1 MQQGDRRTDSYFHH
15 LGLTREASRMPL
27 SLTRLLTHRH
37 GTNLPARPNNTH
49 VILPNQPARTHRK
62 NQPPRQ
68 KTSHLDDLGWLRY
81 HSNIASMST
90 MAKTWASSSWW
101 VPKTG
106 LRIGAAVTMLSMS
119 AALLAPSAAAV
130 DEFSDIEQAGVH
142 RQAVEDLQAIGIFEG
157 TECAPGEF
165 CPDEPIMRWVA
176 AVWIVRVL
184 DGQEPPS
191 VSASRFG
198 DVDADEW
205 WAAHIERLA
214 DLEITKGCAVDPA
227 GYCPRESVTRSQM
240 ASFLARAF
248 EVAGADPFGFTDIK
262 DNVHAADIDAIAAVG
277 ITKGCDAE
285 SARYCP
291 HDPVTRAQMASFLNR
306 ARSSDDQQEPTD
318 STEPTGGDSS
328 GGSSSGGGSNNGGT
342 TPGDEQAGVH
352 RQAVEDLQAI
362 GIFEGTEC
370 APGEFCPDEPI
381 MRWVAAVWIVRVLDG
396 QEPPSV
402 SASRFGDVD
411 ADEWWAAHIERL
423 ADLEITKG
431 CAVDPA
437 GYCPRES
444 VTRSQMASFLA
455 RAFEVAGADPF
466 GFTDIKDNVHAA
478 DIDAIAAV
486 GITKGCDAESA
497 RYCPHDPVTRA
508 QMASFLNRARSSD
521 DQQEPTDS
529 TEPTGGD
536 SSGGSSSGGGSSGGG
551 SSGGGSSGGGSSGG
565 GSSGGGSNN
574 GGTTPGDDAPG
585 APGHLT
591 ADPADGAILVS
602 WEPPDDDGG
611 SPITRY
617 TVRWKLQAEEWGDDQ
632 IDTSAETRSHVIG
645 ELPSGTPY
653 DIRVAATNGHGAG
666 ANAEETATTTTYVS
680 GSATGR
686 IAFTSVGSA
695 RGLTVM
701 GADGT
706 SVRSLTARADIR
718 NPAWSPDG
726 TLIAFEMNDADG
738 DSEIFVM
745 DSNGT
750 NQQQVTDDDGDDTLP
765 AWSPD
770 GTKIAY
776 ARPGSIHIID
786 SDGTDGF
793 KLANGSPYEPSWS
806 PDGAKLAFT
815 RSVNGDHHFFV
826 IGADGSN
833 EQQLTSTGVTS
844 RDRPTWSPDG
854 SRIAYAAEPEV
865 TSEYGYQSSIFVM
878 DLETSAHTEVVSGAA
893 DYYPAWSPD
902 GSAIAFLRFDEDR
915 YFQVFAV
922 DPDGTNRRQLTNER
936 NVPDERQR
944 SVREMVWSPDSSKI
958 GYIAQADR
966 GTSSHVFVIDADG
979 TDRTKFTDDG
989 FDSGLDWSPGSRL
1002 VYVSDPDVEIF
1013 VADPD
1018 GTSVKQLTHNDHDD
1032 VDPVW
1037 SPDGS
1042 RLAYTATLGED
1053 RTVLFAIKA
1062 DGTNDRKLTNNQA
1075 NSTQPAWSP
1084 DGTMIAYTHNDG
1096 THAEIHIIK
1105 ADGTNDRKLTNNQA
1119 NSTQPAW
1126 SPDGTM
1132 IAYTHNDGTHAEIH
1146 IIKADG
1152 TNDRKLT
1159 NNQANS
1165 TQPAWSPDGT
1175 MIAYT
1180 RRDSA
1185 DIEVYLVDVDG
1196 TDNRGLTDGGPHS
1209 FAPAW
1214 SPDGT
1219 QILFSQRLLWFTSIL
1234 VAKFSDGAVVFNI
1247 LGAEP
1252 AWSPD
1257 GLGVVYSANGDI
1269 FSRTL
1274 GESTFGE
1281 SATRITNSLY
1291 DDGEPAW
1298 SAVSG

>member
-328 GGSSSGGGSNNGGT
+328 GGSSSGGGSNN
-342 TPGDEQAGVH
+342 
-352 RQAVEDLQAI
+352 
-362 GIFEGTEC
+362 
-370 APGEFCPDEPI
+370 
-381 MRWVAAVWIVRVLDG
+381 
-396 QEPPSV
+396 
-402 SASRFGDVD
+402 
-411 ADEWWAAHIERL
+411 
-423 ADLEITKG
+423 
-431 CAVDPA
+431 
-437 GYCPRES
+437 
-444 VTRSQMASFLA
+444 
-455 RAFEVAGADPF
+455 
-466 GFTDIKDNVHAA
+466 
-478 DIDAIAAV
+478 
-486 GITKGCDAESA
+486 
-497 RYCPHDPVTRA
+497 
-508 QMASFLNRARSSD
+508 
-521 DQQEPTDS
+521 
-529 TEPTGGD
+529 
-536 SSGGSSSGGGSSGGG
+536 
-551 SSGGGSSGGGSSGG
+551 G

-1234 VAKFSDGAVVFNI
+1234 VAKFSDGTVVFNI